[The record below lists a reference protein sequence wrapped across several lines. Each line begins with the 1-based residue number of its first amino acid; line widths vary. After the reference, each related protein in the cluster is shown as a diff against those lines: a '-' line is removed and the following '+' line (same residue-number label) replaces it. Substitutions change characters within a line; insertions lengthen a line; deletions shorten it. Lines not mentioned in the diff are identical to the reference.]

1 MSSMMT
7 AVEGAAKVRRAGG
20 RCTRKVEDRLRIS
33 TSSQYDRKV
42 QTAMYHQ
49 ASGVNPGTR

>member
-1 MSSMMT
+1 MMSSMMT

-49 ASGVNPGTR
+49 V